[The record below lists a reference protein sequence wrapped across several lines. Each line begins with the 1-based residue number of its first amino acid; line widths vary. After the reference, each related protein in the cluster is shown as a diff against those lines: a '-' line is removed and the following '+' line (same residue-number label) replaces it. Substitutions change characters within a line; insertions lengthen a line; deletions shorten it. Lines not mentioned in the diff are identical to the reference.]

1 MKEFAYQ
8 LFVAATVWLAFS
20 IEPAVGVGLLT
31 IALLERVE

>member
-1 MKEFAYQ
+1 MRDVAYQ
-8 LFVAATVWLAFS
+8 LFTAATVWLAFS